1 MQLSYYLLL
10 RHYFYFL
17 ILLFA
22 YPVHVL
28 GEFVQVYSF
37 VLQLQVVSYI
47 KNSIYLYKVEYIQ
60 KSIYEQ
66 LVIIVKNFQQVL
78 NQ

>member
-10 RHYFYFL
+10 RHYFYFS

-22 YPVHVL
+22 YPIHVL
-28 GEFVQVYSF
+28 DEFVQVYSF
-37 VLQLQVVSYI
+37 VLQLQVVFYI
-47 KNSIYLYKVEYIQ
+47 KNSIYLYKAEYIQ
-60 KSIYEQ
+60 KSICEQ
-66 LVIIVKNFQQVL
+66 LLIILKSFQQVP